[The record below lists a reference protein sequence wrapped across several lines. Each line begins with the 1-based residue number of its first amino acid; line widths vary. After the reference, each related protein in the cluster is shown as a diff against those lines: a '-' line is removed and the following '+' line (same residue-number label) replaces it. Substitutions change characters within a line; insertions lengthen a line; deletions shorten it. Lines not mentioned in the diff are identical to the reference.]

1 MPTPSFAPTAAD
13 TSVLLIDVQER
24 FLSAIPAIGPD
35 RDCGRACA
43 TLLAGAT
50 LLGVPVTI
58 SEQYAKGLGPT
69 LPHLL
74 AAAPV
79 ATRLDKTHF
88 SCGDDPG
95 VVAHLAGLGR
105 RQVVVAGIEAH
116 VCVLA
121 TVADLLAAG
130 QAVIVAADAVASR
143 RDAHRDAALAA
154 MRDLGALAVPTE
166 SILFRLQRQAGV
178 GCFKALSALVR

>member
-1 MPTPSFAPTAAD
+1 MPFSLTSAD
-13 TSVLLIDVQER
+13 TAILLIDVQER
-24 FLSAIPAIGPD
+24 FLSAIPGIAPD
-35 RDCGRACA
+35 QDCGRACGI
-43 TLLAGAT
+43 LLAGAT

-74 AAAPV
+74 AAAPD

-88 SCGDDPG
+88 SCGDDTG
-95 VVAHLAGLGR
+95 LAGHMA
-105 RQVVVAGIEAH
+105 RQNRHHIVVAGIEAH

-121 TVADLLAAG
+121 TVSDLLAAG
-130 QAVIVAADAVASR
+130 HAVIVASDAVASR
-143 RDAHRDAALAA
+143 REANRDAALTA

-178 GCFKALSALVR
+178 GSFKALSALVR